1 MITNFIKEVK
11 SIDRNGNNDENGD
24 RDGNENRLWDPDNI
38 QEEDVKVAKF
48 VRKFTDNLSMT
59 LLRKNELF
67 QTDNDTEWNNTLK
80 K

>member
-1 MITNFIKEVK
+1 MINDFTKEVR
-11 SIDRNGNNDENGD
+11 SNNRNGD
-24 RDGNENRLWDPDNI
+24 RDGNENRLWNPDSI
-38 QEEDVKVAKF
+38 QGEDVKVDKF

-67 QTDNDTEWNNTLK
+67 QTDNDIKWNSMLK